1 MQPSVFLGLAELAP
15 ELEIRFGEPMKNH
28 TSFRVGGPAAALLLP
43 KSVSELR
50 AAASFLR
57 REGIK
62 HYVMGNGTNLLFP
75 DEGYDGAVVKTSGVS
90 AAAREGE
97 TSLCAECGASMASVA
112 VFARKLSLSGLEFAH
127 GIPGS
132 VGGGVFMNA
141 GAYGGEMAEVVSS
154 VAWLDKDGRERESA
168 GAQLGF
174 AYRRSNFTEA
184 DIILSARFKLT
195 PGDGEAIAARMA
207 ELSEKRRAS
216 QPLDKPSAG
225 SAFKRPKTG
234 YAAALIDEAG
244 LKGLSVGGAQVSE
257 KHAGFIINAGGATA
271 EDIIRLMDA
280 VREAVFK
287 ASGVELEPEIRVVR

>member
-75 DEGYDGAVVKTSGVS
+75 DEGYDGAVVKTAGVS
-90 AAAREGE
+90 AAEREGE
-97 TSLCAECGASMASVA
+97 TLICAECGASMASVA
-112 VFARKLSLSGLEFAH
+112 VLARRACLAGFEFAH

-154 VAWLDKDGRERESA
+154 AVWLDKDGREHESA
-168 GAQLGF
+168 GAELGF
-174 AYRRSNFTEA
+174 AYRHSNFTEA
-184 DIILSARFKLT
+184 DLILSARIRLR

-244 LKGLSVGGAQVSE
+244 LKGFRVGGAQVSE
-257 KHAGFIINAGGATA
+257 KHAGFVINAGGATA
-271 EDIIRLMDA
+271 EDIIRLMDEVRA
-280 VREAVFK
+280 VVLK
-287 ASGVELEPEIRVVR
+287 NSGVELEPEIRIIR